1 MAKAIQFHE
10 TGGPDV
16 LRWED
21 VQISDPGPEEALI
34 RHTAIGLNFIDCYF
48 RDGTYPSPQLP
59 VIPGFEAA
67 GVVEAVGGAVNEVA
81 VGDRVV
87 YGTAP
92 IGAYCESRL
101 IPADKLVPIPDDIDD
116 TRAAAMLLQGM
127 TAHYLLHR
135 TFQVQSGQTVL
146 FHAAAGG
153 VGLIASQWAK
163 HLGVKVIGTVS
174 SPEKAEI
181 ASSHGCEH
189 AIIYGKDTFVDRVKE
204 ITNGAGVPVVYDSV
218 GKETFYESLDCLSP
232 LGTMVLFGYASGPV
246 TPFDINLLASKG
258 SLFLTRPSLFNY
270 VATRSDL
277 LETANAL
284 FNVVRCGAI
293 KIEIHQTYPL
303 DKAAQAHRDLQSR
316 RTTGST
322 VLIP

>member
-1 MAKAIQFHE
+1 M
-10 TGGPDV
+10 
-16 LRWED
+16 
-21 VQISDPGPEEALI
+21 
-34 RHTAIGLNFIDCYF
+34 
-48 RDGTYPSPQLP
+48 
-59 VIPGFEAA
+59 
-67 GVVEAVGGAVNEVA
+67 
-81 VGDRVV
+81 
-87 YGTAP
+87 AP
-92 IGAYCESRL
+92 IGAYCESR
-101 IPADKLVPIPDDIDD
+101 IVPADKLVPIPDEIDD
-116 TRAAAMLLQGM
+116 MSAAAMLLQGM

-135 TFQVQSGQTVL
+135 TFQVQSDQTVL

-163 HLGVKVIGTVS
+163 HLGAKVIGTVS
-174 SPEKAEI
+174 SAEKAEI
-181 ASSHGCEH
+181 ALANGCEH
-189 AIIYGKDTFVDRVKE
+189 TIIYGKDSFVGRVKE
-204 ITNGAGVPVVYDSV
+204 ITSGTGVPVVYDSV
-218 GKETFYESLDCLSP
+218 GQETFYESLDCLSP

-246 TPFDINLLASKG
+246 KPFDINLLASKG

-284 FNVVRCGAI
+284 FNVVRSGAI

>member
-1 MAKAIQFHE
+1 MANAIQFHE

-21 VQISDPGPEEALI
+21 VQIPDPRPEEALI

-48 RDGTYPSPQLP
+48 RDGSYPSPQLP
-59 VIPGFEAA
+59 VIPGCEAA
-67 GVVEAVGGAVNEVA
+67 GVVESIGSAVKEVA

-87 YGTAP
+87 YCTAP
-92 IGAYCESRL
+92 IGAYCESR
-101 IPADKLVPIPDDIDD
+101 IVPADKLVPIPDEIDD
-116 TRAAAMLLQGM
+116 MSAAAMLLQGM

-135 TFQVQSGQTVL
+135 TFQVQSDQTVL

-163 HLGVKVIGTVS
+163 HLGAKVIGTVS
-174 SPEKAEI
+174 SAEKAEI
-181 ASSHGCEH
+181 ALANGCEH
-189 AIIYGKDTFVDRVKE
+189 TIIYGKDSFVGRVKE
-204 ITNGAGVPVVYDSV
+204 ITSGTGVPVVYDSV
-218 GKETFYESLDCLSP
+218 GQETFYESLDCLSP

-246 TPFDINLLASKG
+246 KPFDINLLASKG

-284 FNVVRCGAI
+284 FNVVRSGAI